1 MNSRYFIKATM
12 ILMVLFIGA
21 FSLRQSVSG
30 LPYQLESHRV
40 GVCDVQVVLDQ
51 IPQGK
56 TLTAEFNA
64 LKGRMESDL
73 IEREKEIRRLDQEAQ
88 QLKPGS
94 EGRREV
100 EKKIALSNA
109 EAMWLREDFEKEFA
123 ASFRAQRDGLVK
135 LVRDSIKEVATEREL
150 DLVVNNV
157 ARSSESTVYVSIWA
171 KPELDITLDVISR
184 VSAKAG
190 DR

>member
-1 MNSRYFIKATM
+1 MSSKFDLKSACLVFLAICAAVAVGN
-12 ILMVLFIGA
+12 
-21 FSLRQSVSG
+21 SVSG
-30 LPYQLESHRV
+30 VPYQLESHRI

-56 TLTAEFNA
+56 LLTAEFNA
-64 LKGRMESDL
+64 LKNRMEKDL
-73 IEREKEIRRLDQEAQ
+73 LEREKAIRRLDQEAQ
-88 QLKPGS
+88 QLQPGS

-109 EAMWLREDFEKEFA
+109 EAIWLREDFEKEFA
-123 ASFRAQRDGLVK
+123 ASFKTRRDSLVK
-135 LVRDSIKEVATEREL
+135 IVRDAIEEVAKEREL

-157 ARSSESTVYVSIWA
+157 ARGADFKVYVSVWA
-171 KPELDITLDVISR
+171 KPELDITVDVISR

-190 DR
+190 GR

>member
-1 MNSRYFIKATM
+1 MSSKYDLKSASLVFMAIIAA
-12 ILMVLFIGA
+12 VAIG
-21 FSLRQSVSG
+21 QGVSG
-30 LPYQLESHRV
+30 VPYQLESHRI

-56 TLTAEFNA
+56 SINAEFTTMKN
-64 LKGRMESDL
+64 RMEKDL
-73 IEREKEIRRLDQEAQ
+73 IEREKAIRRLDQEAQ
-88 QLKPGS
+88 QLQPGS

-109 EAMWLREDFEKEFA
+109 EAIWLREDFEKEFKV
-123 ASFRAQRDGLVK
+123 SFNARRDSLVK
-135 LVRDSIKEVATEREL
+135 IVRDAIEEVATEREL

-157 ARSSESTVYVSIWA
+157 ARAPDFKVYVSVWA
-171 KPELDITLDVISR
+171 KPELDITIDVISR

>member
-1 MNSRYFIKATM
+1 MASKFNLKVAGL
-12 ILMVLFIGA
+12 IL
-21 FSLRQSVSG
+21 FSVVAAVSIQRSVSG
-30 LPYQLESHRV
+30 IPFQLESHRL

-56 TLTAEFNA
+56 LITAEFNA
-64 LKGRMESDL
+64 LKTRMETDL
-73 IEREKEIRRLDQEAQ
+73 IDREKAIRRLEQEAQ

-94 EGRREV
+94 QGRREV
-100 EKKIALSNA
+100 EKQIALSNA

-123 ASFRAQRDGLVK
+123 ASFRIQRDELVK
-135 LVRDSIKEVATEREL
+135 LVRNSIQEVAIEREL
-150 DLVVNNV
+150 HLVVNNV
-157 ARSSESTVYVSIWA
+157 ARSADFKVYVSVWA

-184 VSAKAG
+184 VTAKAG

>member
-1 MNSRYFIKATM
+1 MSSKYDLKSASLVFMAIIAA
-12 ILMVLFIGA
+12 VAIG
-21 FSLRQSVSG
+21 QGVSG
-30 LPYQLESHRV
+30 VPYQLESHRI

-56 TLTAEFNA
+56 SITAEFNA
-64 LKGRMESDL
+64 LKNRMEKDL
-73 IEREKEIRRLDQEAQ
+73 IEREKAIRRLDQEAQ
-88 QLKPGS
+88 QLQPGS

-109 EAMWLREDFEKEFA
+109 EAIWLREDFEKEFA
-123 ASFRAQRDGLVK
+123 VSFKARRDSLVK
-135 LVRDSIKEVATEREL
+135 IVRDAIEEVATEREL
-150 DLVVNNV
+150 DLVVNNI
-157 ARSSESTVYVSIWA
+157 ARAADFKVYVSVWA
-171 KPELDITLDVISR
+171 KPELDITIDVISR

>member
-171 KPELDITLDVISR
+171 KPELDITLDVITR